1 MSSTSKPTPTFTE
14 MQNAINTDWYYQLQN
29 TVDTNIDKLAHTDWY
44 YALQAQYEQ
53 RMHKLE
59 RWYAFTRDLP
69 DEPITESHKY
79 EYLVEFF
86 VNEITGPYDQD
97 ISFLLVGNKG
107 RGKSLAALSISFY
120 TACELAER
128 LGGKW
133 TDYFN
138 PDTNMA
144 VILEDEANAVMAIQ
158 EKYQVKNYDDIGIG
172 WGARNW
178 QNQNNKDKNDVFQIN
193 RTDNT
198 LQVFSVP
205 NQFLLDKVPR
215 SLVSH
220 YGEMAQQFFAHGFTT
235 IKIFEPETLFRE
247 GKIIQPYLNI
257 DRTKYVLFRVPRP
270 PEDLIAYYK
279 KRRSESKTKA
289 TNRRLGGEDEEE
301 QQPDQQRA
309 NLKRNSAVLAMEN
322 AMLEV
327 VKLYPEIMPVI
338 LTGTNTDIVEAFVQ
352 TVGMEKKKA
361 QRWVGSPS
369 FRELFPKSK

>member
-1 MSSTSKPTPTFTE
+1 MLLEALTKTPSLSF
-14 MQNAINTDWYYQLQN
+14 DWYYQIRS
-29 TVDTNIDKLAHTDWY
+29 DIEK
-44 YALQAQYEQ
+44 
-53 RMHKLE
+53 RLE
-59 RWYAFTRDLP
+59 GANRFFSFCRGLDYVP
-69 DEPITESHKY
+69 KGESHKY

-128 LGGKW
+128 LGGRW
-133 TDYFN
+133 QDYFN

-144 VILEDEANAVMAIQ
+144 IILEEEANNVMRIQ
-158 EKYQVKNYDDIGIG
+158 KKYQCKDYDDIGIG

-178 QNQNNKDKNDVFQIN
+178 QNQDNKDKNDVFQIN

-198 LQVFSVP
+198 LQIFSVP

-247 GKIIQPYLNI
+247 GKIIQPYLNVE
-257 DRTKYVLFRVPRP
+257 RSKYVLFRIPKP
-270 PEDLIAYYK
+270 PDDLIEYYK
-279 KRRSESKTKA
+279 KRRAINKERA
-289 TNRRLGGEDEEE
+289 TNKRLWDQEEE
-301 QQPDQQRA
+301 PPRPVRRHA
-309 NLKRNSAVLAMEN
+309 GITAMEQS
-322 AMLEV
+322 MMEYSSV
-327 VKLYPEIMPVI
+327 IMPVVAA
-338 LTGTNTDIVEAFVQ
+338 GGSRSDIVEAL
-352 TVGMEKKKA
+352 TTAGLEKAKAKRWAGSKAME
-361 QRWVGSPS
+361 R
-369 FRELFPKSK
+369 LFPKTS

>member
-1 MSSTSKPTPTFTE
+1 MLSEALTKTTLSNS
-14 MQNAINTDWYYQLQN
+14 DWYYQIRKDVEDKISVQN
-29 TVDTNIDKLAHTDWY
+29 RFFSFCRGLD
-44 YALQAQYEQ
+44 YAP
-53 RMHKLE
+53 KG
-59 RWYAFTRDLP
+59 
-69 DEPITESHKY
+69 ESHKY

-133 TDYFN
+133 QDYFN

-144 VILEDEANAVMAIQ
+144 VILEEEANNVMKIQ
-158 EKYQVKNYDDIGIG
+158 EKYQCKNYDDIGIG

-178 QNQNNKDKNDVFQIN
+178 QNQDNKDKNDVFQIN

-198 LQVFSVP
+198 LQIFSVP

-247 GKIIQPYLNI
+247 GKIIQPYLNVE
-257 DRTKYVLFRVPRP
+257 RSKYVLFRIPKP
-270 PEDLIAYYK
+270 PDDLVTYYK
-279 KRRSESKTKA
+279 KRRKANKELATKS
-289 TNRRLGGEDEEE
+289 RLDDTPEDMK
-301 QQPDQQRA
+301 PPKPNA
-309 NLKRNSAVLAMEN
+309 NITAMEQN
-322 AMLEV
+322 MMEYAEV
-327 VKLYPEIMPVI
+327 VMPVI
-338 LTGTNTDIVEAFVQ
+338 RAGGSRNDLIEVLMGAGLEKAKAKRWTGSKAF
-352 TVGMEKKKA
+352 A
-361 QRWVGSPS
+361 R
-369 FRELFPKSK
+369 LFPKTS

>member
-1 MSSTSKPTPTFTE
+1 MLSEALTKTPSS
-14 MQNAINTDWYYQLQN
+14 NYDILNTDWYYRLKEEMN
-29 TVDTNIDKLAHTDWY
+29 KRMDTS
-44 YALQAQYEQ
+44 
-53 RMHKLE
+53 E
-59 RWYAFTRDLP
+59 RFFSFCRGLDFVP
-69 DEPITESHKY
+69 KGESHKY

-128 LGGKW
+128 RGGKW

-144 VILEDEANAVMAIQ
+144 VILESEANNVMKIQ
-158 EKYQVKNYDDIGIG
+158 EKYQCKNYDDIGIG

-178 QNQNNKDKNDVFQIN
+178 QDQDNKDKNDVFQIN

-198 LQVFSVP
+198 LQIFSVP

-247 GKIIQPYLNI
+247 GKIIQPYLNVE
-257 DRTKYVLFRVPRP
+257 RSKYVLFRIPKP
-270 PEDLIAYYK
+270 PNDLVDYYK
-279 KRRSESKTKA
+279 KRRKANKELA
-289 TNRRLGGEDEEE
+289 TNKRLSDQPEEPKE
-301 QQPDQQRA
+301 PPKKNPGRI
-309 NLKRNSAVLAMEN
+309 AME
-322 AMLEV
+322 
-327 VKLYPEIMPVI
+327 K
-338 LTGTNTDIVEAFVQ
+338 DIVENKKIFWHVIESGGSDSDIDESLKTA
-352 TVGMEKKKA
+352 GLNKEKRK
-361 QRWVGSPS
+361 RWIPVI
-369 FRELFPKSK
+369 RYLFPTPH